1 MSKLHHQLVRGMLAA
16 FSFGLIASSLHA
28 GDITGRVS
36 DPNTGKY
43 IVAAS
48 VTISETGRST
58 STDREGRFTLS
69 GIPEGNATLEV
80 DSIGYDGK
88 SQMVSVPATGAIQV
102 NVSMGSDVIQLGA
115 LTVEGIR
122 EGRSKALQQKRTAVN
137 FKDIISADSVGNLPD
152 RNVAEA
158 LSRVAGIA
166 LSMSGGEGR
175 FVSIRG
181 IEPNLNNV
189 TFNGTT
195 IAPPGVDGRTGRA
208 TGLDIIAASQI
219 SQIEVIKS
227 VTPDMD
233 GNALGGTINIKTVSA
248 YDRENR
254 FIYGGVSGGS
264 NDGRNEDQAYDI
276 DFTFGNTFGKDRTVG
291 LALAASYSNRPYQN
305 DNVQGDWA
313 KDDTTG
319 YYYPTKFEYHPEVGN
334 RKRLGL
340 NLNLEIRPDDDSQYY
355 LRGIYNKY
363 KKNYVRDEILTQMR
377 RDPVFVSP
385 TVVTVNRERY
395 EIRQFKKDSTQT
407 LVNLTPGMSKK
418 IGDFKVDAEVTYSY
432 SKELQNPNNSVEFRT
447 GNVNVPQLATMDFS
461 QFNIQ
466 FFDNGSMTA
475 ASTDYPLRRFK
486 LEDSLVKETTVTPQ
500 VDVTREFH
508 NMFNGRSGF
517 FKVGAKFYHRHRLVD
532 DNSSR
537 PSDRSFSL
545 DDLGARGPALSFFG
559 GKYTAP
565 ITVNFDAAFNYL
577 ASNPNDFNIDE
588 AESASN
594 SAEDDFDI
602 TEKITAVYAMLS
614 VDVSSQLTAM
624 VGLRYEGTDATIDAK
639 QARTV
644 DGNFVG
650 IFPQQGSTKYDTLMP
665 NFQLR
670 YEASKQSI
678 VRFAYNR
685 TLGRPA
691 YQDAAPISTLEIDR
705 LSGPLDPAFPFV
717 GEYEVGNPKLE
728 PFISDNL
735 DLGIE
740 YYLKSGGIL
749 SAGYFYKNIKNPI
762 YRFGETLKNQSING
776 FGIETLDLSET
787 RNADTGKISGLEL
800 SAQIPFSSFLDAGML
815 DGFGVDFNATFI
827 GSSVTVPGRSADTL
841 PFFQQPD
848 RIYNGSIYYQKG
860 RITARAAYN
869 YQTESLTELRGDT
882 QSDYYHSDRYFI
894 DLQGSFKVTEN
905 LSAFANWKNITNQQD
920 ETYTGQNSRMRQSY
934 DYGSDVRAGVRY
946 NF

>member
-1 MSKLHHQLVRGMLAA
+1 
-16 FSFGLIASSLHA
+16 
-28 GDITGRVS
+28 
-36 DPNTGKY
+36 
-43 IVAAS
+43 
-48 VTISETGRST
+48 
-58 STDREGRFTLS
+58 
-69 GIPEGNATLEV
+69 
-80 DSIGYDGK
+80 
-88 SQMVSVPATGAIQV
+88 
-102 NVSMGSDVIQLGA
+102 
-115 LTVEGIR
+115 
-122 EGRSKALQQKRTAVN
+122 
-137 FKDIISADSVGNLPD
+137 
-152 RNVAEA
+152 
-158 LSRVAGIA
+158 
-166 LSMSGGEGR
+166 
-175 FVSIRG
+175 
-181 IEPNLNNV
+181 
-189 TFNGTT
+189 
-195 IAPPGVDGRTGRA
+195 
-208 TGLDIIAASQI
+208 
-219 SQIEVIKS
+219 
-227 VTPDMD
+227 
-233 GNALGGTINIKTVSA
+233 
-248 YDRENR
+248 
-254 FIYGGVSGGS
+254 
-264 NDGRNEDQAYDI
+264 
-276 DFTFGNTFGKDRTVG
+276 
-291 LALAASYSNRPYQN
+291 
-305 DNVQGDWA
+305 
-313 KDDTTG
+313 
-319 YYYPTKFEYHPEVGN
+319 
-334 RKRLGL
+334 
-340 NLNLEIRPDDDSQYY
+340 
-355 LRGIYNKY
+355 
-363 KKNYVRDEILTQMR
+363 
-377 RDPVFVSP
+377 
-385 TVVTVNRERY
+385 
-395 EIRQFKKDSTQT
+395 
-407 LVNLTPGMSKK
+407 
-418 IGDFKVDAEVTYSY
+418 
-432 SKELQNPNNSVEFRT
+432 
-447 GNVNVPQLATMDFS
+447 
-461 QFNIQ
+461 
-466 FFDNGSMTA
+466 
-475 ASTDYPLRRFK
+475 
-486 LEDSLVKETTVTPQ
+486 
-500 VDVTREFH
+500 
-508 NMFNGRSGF
+508 
-517 FKVGAKFYHRHRLVD
+517 
-532 DNSSR
+532 
-537 PSDRSFSL
+537 
-545 DDLGARGPALSFFG
+545 
-559 GKYTAP
+559 
-565 ITVNFDAAFNYL
+565 
-577 ASNPNDFNIDE
+577 
-588 AESASN
+588 
-594 SAEDDFDI
+594 
-602 TEKITAVYAMLS
+602 MLS